1 MGLFSKLKE
10 KAIAQKQRI
19 VLPES
24 TEYRTLQA
32 ANQVIAEGI
41 ADIILIG
48 DPAKIKEQAEELGLT
63 HIHLARIV
71 NTDNDAEIEKYAE
84 SSMSFANRRVSPL
97 KMPARRLKTLSTS
110 VASLSRRVK
119 PTDRLP
125 VPRILPVMCSAL
137 LSRLSRLLRASM
149 WCRVHSLCF
158 CLRVC
163 LTEPTVCSCLPTA
176 L

>member
-63 HIHLARIV
+63 HIHLARIM

-84 SSMSFANRRVSPL
+84 IFYELRKSKGITIEDARKKAKDPL
-97 KMPARRLKTLSTS
+97 YLGCLLIKAGEADGQ
-110 VASLSRRVK
+110 VAGAK
-119 PTDRLP
+119 NTTDRKS
-125 VPRILPVMCSAL
+125 VV
-137 LSRLSRLLRASM
+137 
-149 WCRVHSLCF
+149 
-158 CLRVC
+158 
-163 LTEPTVCSCLPTA
+163 
-176 L
+176 